1 MATTRP
7 QPHNVTLPAWT
18 RKDGLTK
25 CSIRYR
31 VRFVR
36 ERWRR
41 VLALVFAGLIAL
53 MVGVFAAAVQP
64 VSSALGVFMLG
75 AVCIVGMTLIALVFG
90 IEIQDVS
97 ITKDGAVLNFGDES
111 EGDDLAVAVEWLAA
125 TGAPNWLVVLALL
138 TRPTTWAKEAKAR
151 VSGVLDMV
159 VPGGNGDGK

>member
-18 RKDGLTK
+18 RKSGLVK

-64 VSSALGVFMLG
+64 VSSGLGVFMLG
-75 AVCIVGMTLIALVFG
+75 TVCIVGMTLIALVFG

-97 ITKDGAVLNFGDES
+97 ITKDGAVLNFGDETP
-111 EGDDLAVAVEWLAA
+111 GDE
-125 TGAPNWLVVLALL
+125 
-138 TRPTTWAKEAKAR
+138 
-151 VSGVLDMV
+151 
-159 VPGGNGDGK
+159 